1 MPQRCINP
9 IDWPPARNKGIS
21 QAPGVD
27 PAPDAT
33 PDATR
38 DATRDATYIGPIG
51 VMSWK

>member
-9 IDWPPARNKGIS
+9 IDWPPARKRGIN
-21 QAPGVD
+21 QAPGVG
-27 PAPDAT
+27 PA